1 MLDPPD
7 IQDPPFIKE
16 VIDEDVSG
24 VAGAIFLFSTCG
36 VRGFFDTDNCHRCT
50 IDFLQC
56 HQEIIIVGHL
66 LQACHGS
73 LCEQGSMVGW
83 GLPGEEG

>member
-36 VRGFFDTDNCHRCT
+36 VRGFFDTDNCHRFNN
-50 IDFLQC
+50 DFHNAIKRSFLWAIFC
-56 HQEIIIVGHL
+56 KLV
-66 LQACHGS
+66 
-73 LCEQGSMVGW
+73 MVASVNMGPW
-83 GLPGEEG
+83 